1 MEERIEQFL
10 QEKQK
15 ELKQMRW
22 AELERRYNEV
32 SSATSVMDENG
43 MRAEYYL
50 CLQLMLVYV
59 REMND
64 RLEEAIKKFA

>member
-22 AELERRYNEV
+22 GELERRYNEV
-32 SSATSVMDENG
+32 SSETNVMDENR
-43 MRAEYYL
+43 MRAEYYM
-50 CLQLMLVYV
+50 CMKLMLVYV
-59 REMND
+59 REMKD
-64 RLEEAIKKFA
+64 RLEEAIEKWG

>member
-22 AELERRYNEV
+22 GELERRYNEV

-59 REMND
+59 REMKE

>member
-22 AELERRYNEV
+22 GELERRYNEV
-32 SSATSVMDENG
+32 SSATNVMDENR
-43 MRAEYYL
+43 MRGEYYM
-50 CLQLMLVYV
+50 CLKLMLVYV
-59 REMND
+59 REMKD
-64 RLEEAIKKFA
+64 RLEEAIEKWG

>member
-50 CLQLMLVYV
+50 CLKLMLVYV

-64 RLEEAIKKFA
+64 RLQEAIKKFA

>member
-32 SSATSVMDENG
+32 SSATNAMDENR
-43 MRAEYYL
+43 MRAEYYM
-50 CLQLMLVYV
+50 CMKLMLVYV
-59 REMND
+59 REMKD
-64 RLEEAIKKFA
+64 RLEEAIEKWG

>member
-32 SSATSVMDENG
+32 SSATNVMDENR
-43 MRAEYYL
+43 MRAEYYM
-50 CLQLMLVYV
+50 CMKLMLVYV
-59 REMND
+59 REMKD
-64 RLEEAIKKFA
+64 RLEEAIEKWG

>member
-32 SSATSVMDENG
+32 SSATNVMDENR

-50 CLQLMLVYV
+50 CMQLMLVYV
-59 REMND
+59 REMKD

>member
-64 RLEEAIKKFA
+64 RLQEAIKKFA

>member
-22 AELERRYNEV
+22 GELERRYNEV
-32 SSATSVMDENG
+32 SSAKNVMDENR

-50 CLQLMLVYV
+50 CMQLMLVYV
-59 REMND
+59 REMKD
-64 RLEEAIKKFA
+64 RLEEAIEKWG